1 MSFIQKIV
9 RLYKF
14 KYSPTIPNLNVHNH
28 ESRRNWILFMA
39 KRTGQ
44 FPVRE
49 ILDRMT
55 PQVSHVTVNNDLK
68 ALEAEGLIRREK
80 DKLKQRSYVYPLF
93 EDSGE
98 ASLSKEEQQK
108 QFFLK
113 WGLPFLSVAL
123 FLVLILVHILK

>member
-1 MSFIQKIV
+1 MSLIQKIV

-14 KYSPTIPNLNVHNH
+14 KYSPTIPSLDVHNH

-39 KRTGQ
+39 KKTGK

-55 PQVSHVTVNNDLK
+55 PQVSKITVNNDMR
-68 ALEAEGLIRREK
+68 ALEEAGVIRREK
-80 DKLKQRSYVYPLF
+80 DKVKQRSFVIPLF

-98 ASLSKEEQQK
+98 APISKEEQQK
-108 QFFLK
+108 QFYLK
-113 WGLPFLSVAL
+113 WGLPFISCVL
-123 FLVLILVHILK
+123 FLILILIHVLS

>member
-1 MSFIQKIV
+1 MSFIQKV
-9 RLYKF
+9 VKLYKF
-14 KYSPTIPNLNVHNH
+14 KYSPTIPGLNVHDH

-39 KRTGQ
+39 KKTGK

-55 PQVSHVTVNNDLK
+55 PQISKVTVNNDLQ
-68 ALEAEGLIRREK
+68 ALEEEGLIRREK

-93 EDSGE
+93 DDSGE
-98 ASLSKEEQQK
+98 APLSREEQQK

-113 WGLPFLSVAL
+113 WGLPFLSFAL
-123 FLVLILVHILK
+123 FLVLVLVHSLK

>member
-1 MSFIQKIV
+1 MSFIQKIIK
-9 RLYKF
+9 LYKF
-14 KYSPTIPNLNVHNH
+14 KYSPTIPGLNVHDH
-28 ESRRNWILFMA
+28 ESRRNWILFMV
-39 KRTGQ
+39 KRTGK

-55 PQVSHVTVNNDLK
+55 PQISKVTVNNDLK
-68 ALEAEGLIRREK
+68 ALEEEGLIRREK

-98 ASLSKEEQQK
+98 APLSKEEQQK

-113 WGLPFLSVAL
+113 WGLPFVSCAL
-123 FLVLILVHILK
+123 FLMLILVHILK

>member
-1 MSFIQKIV
+1 
-9 RLYKF
+9 
-14 KYSPTIPNLNVHNH
+14 
-28 ESRRNWILFMA
+28 MA
-39 KRTGQ
+39 KKTGK
-44 FPVRE
+44 FPIRE

-68 ALEAEGLIRREK
+68 ALETEGLIRREK

-98 ASLSKEEQQK
+98 ALLSKEEQQK

-113 WGLPFLSVAL
+113 WGLPLVSCIL
-123 FLVLILVHILK
+123 FLLLILIHILK